1 MLWLVK
7 IIVNVLLPV
16 ASAFGPIG
24 SGAIALSASAEA
36 VTIVPNIRKFDVDLG
51 DESAL
56 FLNFLFLI
64 LFKHVQLLQLGSRS
78 CCKSIAVV

>member
-1 MLWLVK
+1 MFWLVK
-7 IIVNVLLPV
+7 IIVNVLLSA
-16 ASAFGPIG
+16 ASASGPIR

-36 VTIVPNIRKFDVDLG
+36 VTIVPNIRKFDVDLW

-64 LFKHVQLLQLGSRS
+64 LFQHVKLLQLGSRP
-78 CCKSIAVV
+78 CCESVAIV